1 MEDYKEDATPIATN
15 CLMDG
20 DEARNEVDSTKY
32 RRLIGSLLYLTD
44 NRPDIQFGVFCVQDS
59 DYAGYKLD
67 RKSISGTCHILG
79 SSLISWNSKNQAC
92 VALSTVEAK
101 YIATGHPCA

>member
-44 NRPDIQFGVFCVQDS
+44 NRPDIQFGVFCVQGFNPIQRNHTS
-59 DYAGYKLD
+59 KLQ
-67 RKSISGTCHILG
+67 KGFSSI
-79 SSLISWNSKNQAC
+79 
-92 VALSTVEAK
+92 
-101 YIATGHPCA
+101 